1 MKVKLFKLNYSN
13 IVHFEMHKGIHK
25 HHISVSVFSVFN
37 VLLFSLFGLQPC
49 HLKDWEMHLQF
60 KVHGSGKKNLH
71 GDGIA
76 FWYTKDKLHAGNV
89 GLLTASCFF
98 ADDCWENSTSV
109 LSIHVLLLFRKIR
122 FTHLSSST
130 SASLSRLHCRL
141 TD

>member
-1 MKVKLFKLNYSN
+1 MKVKLFKLNYSSD
-13 IVHFEMHKGIHK
+13 IKTIHK
-25 HHISVSVFSVFN
+25 HYARVPVFSVFK
-37 VLLFSLFGLQPC
+37 VLLFSVFVLQPC

-89 GLLTASCFF
+89 RLPTASCFF
-98 ADDCWENSTSV
+98 ADECWENLSCVFSV
-109 LSIHVLLLFRKIR
+109 HVLWLFRKIR
-122 FTHLSSST
+122 FTHLSYST
-130 SASLSRLHCRL
+130 SALLFHLHCRL